1 MKILKFTRIAGLVLG
16 IAIYLLSSAYASSAV
31 RVAILDSGCNISY
44 KEGISLID
52 NTVRDYNGHGTLM
65 ASIIKEAYPAAE
77 LYIIKVIGNDGLLIN
92 EEAVILG
99 LEWAVSRGVDVI
111 NMSLRVKDS
120 ERLHQIIEKAY
131 QHGIVMVAA
140 AGNNSTR
147 LGALTTKGAIDLT
160 EVAYPARYDEVIAV
174 GALDRYGKI
183 YAGSIKGE
191 KVEILCRGYKGREAG
206 TSIASAYAAGFA
218 AKIISEHPNSSLE
231 EIREIMHLHQK
242 PTN

>member
-1 MKILKFTRIAGLVLG
+1 MRILRLTRIAGLVLG
-16 IAIYLLSSAYASSAV
+16 ITMYLLSSAYASSTV
-31 RVAILDSGCNISY
+31 KVAILDSGCNISY
-44 KEGISLID
+44 KEEISLID

-65 ASIIKEAYPAAE
+65 ARIIKEVYPAAE

-111 NMSLRVKDS
+111 NMSLRLKDS

-140 AGNNSTR
+140 AGNKSTR

-174 GALDRYGKI
+174 GALDRYGKA
-183 YAGSIKGE
+183 YPGSIKGE
-191 KVEILCRGYKGREAG
+191 KVEVLCRGYKGKQAG
-206 TSIASAYAAGFA
+206 TSVASAYAAGFA

-231 EIREIMHLHQK
+231 KVREVMHQK
-242 PTN
+242 LTN